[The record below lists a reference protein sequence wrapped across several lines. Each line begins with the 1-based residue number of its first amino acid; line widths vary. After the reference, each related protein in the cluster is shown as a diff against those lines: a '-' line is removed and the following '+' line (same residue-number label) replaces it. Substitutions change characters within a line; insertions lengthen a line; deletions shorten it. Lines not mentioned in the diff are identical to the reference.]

1 MQSSYEIN
9 ENIMMFAT
17 EYEIHIERTQA
28 HMAYAQYFRIILK
41 AAFYDQRG
49 NKGVAH

>member
-28 HMAYAQYFRIILK
+28 HMAMRNISESF
-41 AAFYDQRG
+41 
-49 NKGVAH
+49 